1 MKDHQPIVVLALAAA
16 LVVSLLTTM
25 GMLGQNI
32 PANELHDFQAF
43 LNSHPEVRTDLNKN
57 PNLVKD
63 PRYLQS
69 HSGLNQFLQSHPR
82 IRSQADANPTA
93 FVRETVLYGPE
104 NQAYMQE
111 GLQHL
116 QQAEAILAKGLG
128 DKGGHRVK
136 AMELIKQAE
145 REVQLGINYAN
156 TH

>member
-1 MKDHQPIVVLALAAA
+1 MKNHQLGFGVLAVL
-16 LVVSLLTTM
+16 LVFSSLMSTAM
-25 GMLGQNI
+25 MGQNV

-43 LNSHPEVRTDLNKN
+43 LNTHQEVRADLSKN
-57 PNLVKD
+57 PNLIKD
-63 PRYLQS
+63 PNYLRT
-69 HSGLNQFLQSHPR
+69 HSGLSQFFQTHQR
-82 IRSQADANPTA
+82 IRAQAWANPTA
-93 FVRETVLYGPE
+93 FVHETVLYGPE

-145 REVQLGINYAN
+145 REIQAGINYAN